1 VATVTVQNLNDQVR
15 SILQDQDAIRWTD
28 GEFIAWLNI
37 AYGEIVEKKP
47 QSNSTRHVLACK
59 AGTQQDL
66 PVDGALLIS
75 VVRNESATAKAIR
88 PVERA
93 VMDSQNPDWHS
104 TPNAGDVS
112 HYVYEAQS
120 PKVFY
125 VYPQATAGQQISIQY
140 AKIPQAHTSMSETIR
155 LDDTY
160 AGLLIDYLLY
170 RAYSKDAS
178 VGDANLANTYR
189 DLFYTNLGLK
199 PLYPARAITTA

>member
-1 VATVTVQNLNDQVR
+1 MATIQVSQVISQVR
-15 SILQDQDAIRWTD
+15 DVLQDKDAVRWKD
-28 GEFIAWLNI
+28 SEFLGWLSTGY
-37 AYGEIVEKKP
+37 AEIVEKKP
-47 QSNSTRHVLACK
+47 QSNSTRHILACK

-88 PVERA
+88 PIERA
-93 VMDSQNPDWHS
+93 VLDSQNPNWHFD
-104 TPNAGDVS
+104 PNNGDVS
-112 HYVYEAQS
+112 YYVYESQS

-140 AKIPQAHTSMSETIR
+140 AKIPQAHASVGEVIR

-170 RAYSKDAS
+170 RAYAKDAA

>member
-1 VATVTVQNLNDQVR
+1 VATVTVQNLIDQVR
-15 SILQDQDAIRWTD
+15 TVLQDQDVTRWTD
-28 GEFIAWLNI
+28 AEFLAWLQT
-37 AYGEIVEKKP
+37 AYAEIVEKKP
-47 QSNSTRHVLACK
+47 QANSTRIVFACQQ
-59 AGTQQDL
+59 GTQQNL
-66 PVDGALLIS
+66 PTDGALLIS

-88 PVERA
+88 PIERA

-104 TPNAGDVS
+104 VTNTGDVV

-140 AKIPQAHTSMSETIR
+140 AKIPPAHTATSETIR

-160 AGLLIDYLLY
+160 AGLLVDYLLY
-170 RAYSKDAS
+170 RAYAKDAS
-178 VGDANLANTYR
+178 VGDANLSNTYR